1 MRPTPAKA
9 AFTMVEVLVAS
20 MVFALMAVSLL
31 SYVQSGSEIWRRGHQ
46 RMSVSSYFRTIS
58 QTIQRDLQQA
68 DKVVV
73 PALNQ
78 TTSAFKYDIPIF
90 KNKAYIG
97 TGTLSLKWISTDRTL
112 LRDLFSVTPTLTI
125 VPTSADETAVNQ
137 IGRDRFK
144 FILARDVATFSATRV
159 SSWSV
164 NVAIGIQSSMGGG
177 EELVEGQLATMTF
190 VIPAGR

>member
-1 MRPTPAKA
+1 MRPALARA

-20 MVFALMAVSLL
+20 MIFALMAVSLL

-46 RMSVSSYFRTIS
+46 RMSVSSYFRVIT

-68 DKVVV
+68 DRVDI

-78 TTSAFKYDIPIF
+78 TGNAFKYDIPIF
-90 KNKAYIG
+90 KNKAYVG
-97 TGTLSLKWISTDRTL
+97 TGTLSLKWIASDRTL
-112 LRDLFSVTPTLTI
+112 LRDLFSVNPTLTI
-125 VPTSADETAVNQ
+125 VPTSAGETAVNQ
-137 IGRDRFK
+137 IGRDRYK
-144 FILARDVATFSATRV
+144 FIVARDVATFTATRV

-164 NVAIGIQSSMGGG
+164 NVAIGIQSSMGG